1 MPDSYRLKPHDGLPW
16 RKREPPGTDPVR
28 YKRRAGSLANT
39 LSGEEVKPPP
49 RAANFTP
56 SRTRTRS
63 AAETGPRLPRRHL
76 HLPRAMSRGHPRVSL
91 LHGMGG
97 WMERSGE

>member
-28 YKRRAGSLANT
+28 HKRRAGPLANT

-49 RAANFTP
+49 RAANFYPFSDADAISRRDRATTASSAPPLAACNEQRTP
-56 SRTRTRS
+56 PCLT
-63 AAETGPRLPRRHL
+63 APR
-76 HLPRAMSRGHPRVSL
+76 
-91 LHGMGG
+91 HG
-97 WMERSGE
+97 RLD